1 MVDNPWFWSS
11 LRECIQDTVTGIT
24 DKIKMNEAAGWRS
37 GRFLLYGDSKR
48 FESLLEQCR
57 KMQFFK
63 IDSIPC
69 FLFGDLRSFLI

>member
-1 MVDNPWFWSS
+1 MADYD
-11 LRECIQDTVTGIT
+11 QDAGGGIT
-24 DKIKMNEAAGWRS
+24 DKIKMNEAAGWRP

-48 FESLLEQCR
+48 FKSLLEQCG

-69 FLFGDLRSFLI
+69 FLFGDLRSLLI